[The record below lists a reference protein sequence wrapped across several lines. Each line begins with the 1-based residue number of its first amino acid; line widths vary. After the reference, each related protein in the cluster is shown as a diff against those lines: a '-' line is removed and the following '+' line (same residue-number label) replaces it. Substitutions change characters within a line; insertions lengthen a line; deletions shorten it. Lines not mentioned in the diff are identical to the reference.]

1 MSVPFR
7 ERNPVTVGA
16 ISIVVMLLLLL
27 TALKAGSLPVI
38 GGGDTYS
45 AAFAEA
51 GGLKVND
58 EVRIAGVRVGKVE
71 GVGLEGDHVRVDFRV
86 DNAADF
92 GSDTRAAIKVKT
104 ILGSMYLSLEPAGP
118 GQLPEGTEIP
128 VSRTS
133 SPFNVVDAFSG
144 LAQRSEA
151 IDTDQLAKALSTM
164 ADLTR
169 NTPEEF
175 QSALKGVSALS
186 ANVAAKNE
194 QIGSLLQN
202 LKRVSD
208 TLDARDQDIVGL
220 MKDSDVLFRALVKRR
235 QAVHDLLTST
245 STLSKELTA
254 LVKQSRAD
262 LKPALTHLDSV
273 IQVLNKNEDNI
284 DNSLR
289 LMAPF
294 YRVFANT
301 LGNGPWFD
309 TYITNMPP
317 VPQAGG

>member
-1 MSVPFR
+1 
-7 ERNPVTVGA
+7 
-16 ISIVVMLLLLL
+16 
-27 TALKAGSLPVI
+27 
-38 GGGDTYS
+38 
-45 AAFAEA
+45 
-51 GGLKVND
+51 
-58 EVRIAGVRVGKVE
+58 
-71 GVGLEGDHVRVDFRV
+71 
-86 DNAADF
+86 
-92 GSDTRAAIKVKT
+92 
-104 ILGSMYLSLEPAGP
+104 MYLALQPAGP

-133 SPFNVVDAFSG
+133 SPFDVVDAFSG
-144 LAQRSEA
+144 LAQRSEE
-151 IDTDQLAKALSTM
+151 IDTDQLAKAFTTM

-220 MKDSDVLFRALVKRR
+220 MKDADVLFRALVKRR
-235 QAVHDLLTST
+235 EAVHNLLTST
-245 STLSKELTA
+245 AQLSKELTA

-262 LKPALTHLDSV
+262 LKPALTHLENV
-273 IQVLNKNEDNI
+273 ILVLNKNEDNI